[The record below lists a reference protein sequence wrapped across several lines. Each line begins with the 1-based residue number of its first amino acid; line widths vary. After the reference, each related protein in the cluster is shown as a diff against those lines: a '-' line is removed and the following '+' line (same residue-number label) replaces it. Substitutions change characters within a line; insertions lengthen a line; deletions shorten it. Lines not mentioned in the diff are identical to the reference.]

1 MAYYRSVGMNYP
13 IQNSWY
19 SIAANNNNRL
29 AHILSQKAS
38 AVTKVRPV
46 ERNFENNGVSTKS
59 SEFLKKFQKQMIE
72 LQQAATDLSDTK
84 VNGVA
89 NRLAAVSYDQ
99 NVMDVSAVGKL
110 TSPAVYQ
117 VDVQQTAAAQQNQSL
132 AAWASG
138 APADKG
144 TFAV

>member
-46 ERNFENNGVSTKS
+46 ERNFEKNGVSNKY
-59 SEFLKKFQKQMIE
+59 SEFLKKFKKKMIE
-72 LQQAATDLSDTK
+72 LKKAAKEL
-84 VNGVA
+84 
-89 NRLAAVSYDQ
+89 
-99 NVMDVSAVGKL
+99 
-110 TSPAVYQ
+110 
-117 VDVQQTAAAQQNQSL
+117 
-132 AAWASG
+132 
-138 APADKG
+138 
-144 TFAV
+144 